1 MSVFD
6 DYPFQ
11 YSHPV
16 DSSELPEGYFHILP
30 CRMSS
35 LKINNEAIEETNK
48 EWIKAVGKHISP
60 AALDGKTLSNFLH
73 VYPECPPSRQD
84 PVLKFATIVGLW
96 DGKSSQH
103 LCLKRVERTILN
115 RE

>member
-35 LKINNEAIEETNK
+35 LNINTEAIEETNK
-48 EWIKAVGKHISP
+48 EWIKAVGRDIPPTTLESK
-60 AALDGKTLSNFLH
+60 ALSNFLH
-73 VYPECPPSRQD
+73 VYPECPPDRQD

-96 DGKSSQH
+96 DGKSPPRHQ
-103 LCLKRVERTILN
+103 LKLWSPRS
-115 RE
+115 